1 MNTVDKLYTEWAWR
15 TKSGVPDINNPE
27 DKAILDNLINELYN
41 YNDKKP
47 ELTEV
52 DSSNSLEQLL
62 KSKYVVQGQEL
73 LNIDNFYNS
82 IVKSPNSEKILNL
95 ITNSGKKKL
104 SSTHNPIDGLEK
116 ELFDLII
123 STIKIPNG
131 EPSELWFAIIY
142 DGQIKGGVA
151 GETGITSD
159 VDVDG
164 QGVSLKNYSKINSV
178 DFGSL
183 SKTVEE
189 LLRDSINLFQILSG
203 GKVTKTLTRSSI
215 NNMLDL
221 ISSPAVVND
230 IEEILKLGEQTNI
243 QAIKRLAMQIED
255 SLEERD
261 PRSIVSKFCAG
272 INFNIKSKLNEV
284 KWWATIHNGVCYLE
298 SSADLYEKLQCQDNR
313 LSPYI
318 SSFKDLHLFVNGNA
332 LFKEVTT

>member
-1 MNTVDKLYTEWAWR
+1 MNITDKLYLEWAWR
-15 TKSGVPDINNPE
+15 SKNGTPDINNPE
-27 DKAILDNLINELYN
+27 DKAILDRLISELYN
-41 YNDKKP
+41 YDEKKP

-52 DSSNSLEQLL
+52 ESSSSLDQLI
-62 KSKYVVQGQEL
+62 KSKYVVQGQDVM
-73 LNIDNFYNS
+73 NIDNFYNS
-82 IVKSPNSEKILNL
+82 ITKSPNSKKLLNL
-95 ITNSGKKKL
+95 ITNSGNKKL
-104 SSTHNPIDGLEK
+104 RSAHDPIDGLEK
-116 ELFDLII
+116 ELFELIMA
-123 STIKIPNG
+123 TIKIPNG
-131 EPSELWFAIIY
+131 EPSELWFAIMY
-142 DGQIKGGVA
+142 GGQIKGGVA

-164 QGVSLKNYSKINSV
+164 QGVSLKNYNKINSV

-221 ISSPAVVND
+221 ITSPSVVND
-230 IEEILKLGEQTNI
+230 IEEILKLSEQTGI

-261 PRSIVSKFCAG
+261 PRSIVNKFCNG
-272 INFNIKSKLNEV
+272 IDYNIKTKLNEV
-284 KWWATIHNGVCYLE
+284 RWWVTIHNGVCYIE
-298 SSADLYEKLQCQDNR
+298 SSADLYEKLKCQENR

-318 SSFKDLHLFVNGNA
+318 ASFKDLHLFVNGNA